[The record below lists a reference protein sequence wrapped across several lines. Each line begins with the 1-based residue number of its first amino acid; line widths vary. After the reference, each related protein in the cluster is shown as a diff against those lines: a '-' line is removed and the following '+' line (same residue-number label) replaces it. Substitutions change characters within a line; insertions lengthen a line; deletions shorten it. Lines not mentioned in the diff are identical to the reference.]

1 MFRKLLIANDLS
13 DASAQALRTGIELA
27 RLFGA
32 AVDVVY
38 VTMPPY
44 AANHWYVPH
53 IGNDAD
59 MLQALSR
66 REQEAARETLER
78 TVAEA
83 TGGEPGLAVTVA
95 VKTGIPADVI
105 LETAEELGADLIV
118 VGTRG
123 RQGVE
128 RLLLG
133 SVAERVARK
142 ARCSV
147 LSVHRPG
154 DAG

>member
-1 MFRKLLIANDLS
+1 
-13 DASAQALRTGIELA
+13 
-27 RLFGA
+27 
-32 AVDVVY
+32 
-38 VTMPPY
+38 
-44 AANHWYVPH
+44 
-53 IGNDAD
+53 
-59 MLQALSR
+59 
-66 REQEAARETLER
+66 
-78 TVAEA
+78 
-83 TGGEPGLAVTVA
+83 
-95 VKTGIPADVI
+95 
-105 LETAEELGADLIV
+105 V